1 MTAVER
7 KAEAR
12 GTKVGNPT
20 SLITASAD
28 RGAAIGNAANVARA
42 TRRLV
47 DLKPVIRAIHGE
59 GKTTLNQIAAV
70 LNERHIP
77 AARGGKWSA
86 VQVSRVL
93 SRIAAL

>member
-1 MTAVER
+1 MAMTAVER

-20 SLITASAD
+20 NLITASAD

-47 DLKPVIRAIHGE
+47 DLS
-59 GKTTLNQIAAV
+59 Q
-70 LNERHIP
+70 
-77 AARGGKWSA
+77 
-86 VQVSRVL
+86 
-93 SRIAAL
+93 